1 MPQSREVLDA
11 VIISKLGIAMT
22 AAQRE
27 AVAGELRTWA
37 TDPRRHDADRAYVRG
52 IANFLQYLNHGVAA

>member
-11 VIISKLGIAMT
+11 VIISKLAIAMT

-37 TDPRRHDADRAYVRG
+37 SDSRRHIADRAYVRG
-52 IANFLQYLNHGVAA
+52 IAVFVQDLNHRVAA